1 MKKLIYIAAPY
12 TYPDPIENT
21 NKVIKT
27 AEQIIQVGH
36 LPYIPHLNLL
46 WHIVVPHPPE
56 FWYAYDLAI
65 LKRCDA
71 LLRVEG
77 LSEGVEREV
86 QFAIDNNILIIYGI
100 DNFIN
105 WPKWTH

>member
-12 TYPDPIENT
+12 AHPDPIENT
-21 NKVIKT
+21 NKVIKI
-27 AEQIIQVGH
+27 AEQVIQAGH
-36 LPYIPHLNLL
+36 IPYIPHLNLL

-71 LLRVEG
+71 LLLVEG

-105 WPKWTH
+105 WPKWT